1 MLRIDFISDINCPWC
16 ALGLAALDA
25 AVQQLGDEIPLEIHC
40 QPFELNPQLPAEGV
54 NLNDYLKQ
62 KYGMGDAQ
70 VRSVHETIA
79 ARGRE
84 LDFTFAKREILWNSF
99 NCHRLLY
106 WAEQE
111 YSAEKQLQLKRALMQ
126 AYQGEGR
133 DISQIE
139 VLVDIAGASGL
150 DQSRAEKILRA
161 DEFAPE
167 VRAIQQTWINAG
179 ISAVPSL
186 VINRQHLLQGAQTPD
201 TYVQALRDIAQQQHK
216 IS

>member
-25 AVQQLGDEIPLEIHC
+25 AIQQLGDETPVEIHC
-40 QPFELNPQLPAEGV
+40 QPFELNPQLPAGGV
-54 NLNDYLKQ
+54 KLKDYLQQ

-70 VRSVHETIA
+70 IRSVHDTIA

-84 LDFTFAKREILWNSF
+84 LQFTFAEREFLWNSF
-99 NCHRLLY
+99 DCHRLLY

-111 YSAEKQLQLKRALMQ
+111 YSAEKQVQLKRALMH

-133 DISQIE
+133 NISQTEI
-139 VLVDIAGASGL
+139 LVDVVGQVGL
-150 DQSRAEKILRA
+150 DKHRAETLLA
-161 DEFAPE
+161 SNEFTQE
-167 VRAIQQTWINAG
+167 VRALQQTWVNAG

-186 VINRQHLLQGAQTPD
+186 VINRQHLLQGAQSPD
-201 TYVQALRDIAQQQHK
+201 VYAQALRDIAQQQNP
-216 IS
+216 SQ

>member
-25 AVQQLGDEIPLEIHC
+25 AIKQLGDEIPLEIHC
-40 QPFELNPQLPAEGV
+40 QPFELNPQLPASGV
-54 NLNDYLKQ
+54 KLHDYLQQ

-70 VRSVHETIA
+70 IHSVHQTIA

-84 LDFTFAKREILWNSF
+84 LNFTFAEREFLWNSF

-111 YSAEKQLQLKRALMQ
+111 YSAEKQLELKRALMQ

-139 VLVDIAGASGL
+139 VLLDIVAASGL
-150 DQSRAEKILRA
+150 DKNRAAEILA
-161 DEFAPE
+161 SDEF
-167 VRAIQQTWINAG
+167 VRDVRGTQQAWANAG

-186 VINRQHLLQGAQTPD
+186 VINRQHLLQGAQTTD
-201 TYVQALRDIAQQQHK
+201 VYVQALRDIAQQQK
-216 IS
+216 ISS

>member
-25 AVQQLGDEIPLEIHC
+25 AIQQLGDEIPVEIHC
-40 QPFELNPQLPAEGV
+40 QPFELNPQLPAGGV
-54 NLNDYLKQ
+54 KLKDYLQQ

-70 VRSVHETIA
+70 IRSVHDTIA

-84 LDFTFAKREILWNSF
+84 LQFTFAEREFLWNSF
-99 NCHRLLY
+99 DCHRLLY

-111 YSAEKQLQLKRALMQ
+111 YSAEKQVQLKRALMQ

-133 DISQIE
+133 NISQTEI
-139 VLVDIAGASGL
+139 LVDVVGQVGL
-150 DQSRAEKILRA
+150 DKHRAENILA
-161 DEFAPE
+161 SNEFTQD
-167 VRAIQQTWINAG
+167 VRTRQKTWVNAG

-186 VINRQHLLQGAQTPD
+186 VINRQHLLQGAQSPD
-201 TYVQALRDIAQQQHK
+201 VYAQALRDIAQQQNQ
-216 IS
+216 SQ

>member
-25 AVQQLGDEIPLEIHC
+25 AIQQLGDEIALDIHC
-40 QPFELNPQLPAEGV
+40 QPFELNPQLPATGV
-54 NLNDYLKQ
+54 KLKDYLQQ

-70 VRSVHETIA
+70 IRSVHENIA

-84 LDFTFAKREILWNSF
+84 LDFNFAQREFLWNSF

-106 WAEQE
+106 WVEQE
-111 YSAEKQLQLKRALMQ
+111 YSADKQVELKRALMQ

-133 DISQIE
+133 DISQAE
-139 VLVDIAGASGL
+139 VLLDVVAQTGL
-150 DQSRAEKILRA
+150 DKSRAEKILA
-161 DEFAPE
+161 SNEFTQE
-167 VRAIQQTWINAG
+167 VRAVQQEWINAG
-179 ISAVPSL
+179 ISAVPSV

-201 TYVQALRDIAQQQHK
+201 VYVQALRELANAK
-216 IS
+216 

>member
-25 AVQQLGDEIPLEIHC
+25 AIQQLGDELALDIHC

-54 NLNDYLKQ
+54 KLKDYLQQ
-62 KYGMGDAQ
+62 KYSMGDAQ
-70 VRSVHETIA
+70 IRSVHDTIA

-84 LDFTFAKREILWNSF
+84 LDFTFAEREFLWNSF

-106 WAEQE
+106 WAERE

-133 DISQIE
+133 DISQQE
-139 VLVDIAGASGL
+139 VLLNVVASIGL
-150 DQSRAEKILRA
+150 DNNRAEKILA
-161 DEFAPE
+161 SDEFVQA
-167 VRAIQQTWINAG
+167 VRNLQQEWTNAG
-179 ISAVPSL
+179 ISAVPSV
-186 VINRQHLLQGAQTPD
+186 VINRQHLLQGAQTPEV
-201 TYVQALRDIAQQQHK
+201 YVQALREIAQQQRK
-216 IS
+216 